1 MRFQPD
7 VLEWLL
13 AGDPPSGGKPCAI
26 YRMHRSQPGEPSKS
40 GSQRREGAPRLLA
53 HRDQGGRWTPRLYG
67 KKWLSTTYSLLLLR
81 ELGLPRADPRARA
94 SCALFSKR
102 DWVAMAASIS
112 PPAAR

>member
-1 MRFQPD
+1 MCSNGFSRVDPAIRWQTMRDLQDAPESAWRAEQER
-7 VLEWLL
+7 VAAE
-13 AGDPPSGGKPCAI
+13 G
-26 YRMHRSQPGEPSKS
+26 
-40 GSQRREGAPRLLA
+40 GAPRLLA

-67 KKWLSTTYSLLLLR
+67 KKWLPTTYSLLLLR

-94 SCALFSKR
+94 SCAPFSKR